1 MIKVEVTKSEWV
13 HKYGN
18 YTILLKQAGGEGYYP
33 VFVDELEAKLVRALN
48 NQKLLLPYK
57 ATRWLPFLLEKAKIE
72 MIKVEIFKPLFGD
85 VSAKVVFRNRKVIK
99 RLTCNTGVAIESA
112 LRCDVPIFIEKSLL
126 FEPESAIQKPHYPR
140 NELDS
145 LQRDLQK
152 AIDSEEYEEA
162 ARLRDKILKLE
173 ENRENKIHA

>member
-1 MIKVEVTKSEWV
+1 MIKVEVSKAEWLPR
-13 HKYGN
+13 YGN
-18 YTILLKQAGGEGYYP
+18 YTILLKETVGGRYYP

-99 RLTCNTGVAIESA
+99 KLTCNTGVAIESA
-112 LRCDVPIFIEKSLL
+112 IRCDVPIFIEKSLL
-126 FEPESAIQKPHYPR
+126 FEPESAIQKQHYPS

-145 LQRDLQK
+145 LKMDLEK
-152 AIDSEEYEEA
+152 VIELEEYEEA
-162 ARLRDKILKLE
+162 ARLRDKIFKLE
-173 ENRENKIHA
+173 KNRENKVKL